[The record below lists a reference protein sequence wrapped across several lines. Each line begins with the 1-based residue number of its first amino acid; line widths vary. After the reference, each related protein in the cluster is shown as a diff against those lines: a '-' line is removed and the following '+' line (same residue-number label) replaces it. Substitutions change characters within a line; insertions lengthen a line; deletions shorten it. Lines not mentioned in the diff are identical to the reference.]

1 LTTNEPQLGRGEGWI
16 LFAGI
21 MLVVAGILNSIW
33 GIAAIDDSAYW
44 GKAGWMVFV
53 IVVPFLGVFLYL
65 IGQRD
70 EMRNRNLAQARSETE
85 AFHEYVRDTAGG
97 PARRSP
103 RRRSC
108 STRTRSPRRSSTSST
123 RRRWPEPSD
132 VDPNADRRRGALTR
146 ARGQE
151 AVGPCP
157 RRRRPTAT

>member
-21 MLVVAGILNSIW
+21 TLVFAGILNSIW

-53 IVVPFLGVFLYL
+53 IVVPFLGVCLYL
-65 IGQRD
+65 IGQHD
-70 EMRNRNLAQARSETE
+70 EMRNRNLAQARS
-85 AFHEYVRDTAGG
+85 R
-97 PARRSP
+97 
-103 RRRSC
+103 RRRST
-108 STRTRSPRRSSTSST
+108 STCAIRPAVQRGDRQGEGVARQGRDHPGGVRRPQHEGDGLNPPTLT
-123 RRRWPEPSD
+123 PIPTEG
-132 VDPNADRRRGALTR
+132 AGALTG

-151 AVGPCP
+151 VVGPCP